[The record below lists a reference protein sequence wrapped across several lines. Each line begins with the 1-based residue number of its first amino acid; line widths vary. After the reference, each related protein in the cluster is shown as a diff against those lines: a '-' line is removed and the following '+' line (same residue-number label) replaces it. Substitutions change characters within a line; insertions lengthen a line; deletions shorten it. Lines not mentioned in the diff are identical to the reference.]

1 MGIDFLFIFKALIIA
16 VVEGLTEFV
25 PVSSTGHMILVGDLI
40 HFNTQAGGFPEMYE
54 VVIQLGAILAVVVL
68 YWRKIS
74 SSVVEFF
81 NYIFAFIL
89 SKTSGDKRQYESM
102 LAKSETG
109 FRFGINVIIGT
120 IPAAILGLLFHD
132 EIKEYLFST
141 KTVAIGF
148 IVGGILLIVIENNFR
163 RRAKRSKI
171 VKDIDKMTYK
181 QSLLVGCFQ
190 CLSLWPGMSRSAST
204 IMGGWIAGLSTTV
217 ATEFTFFL
225 AIPAMVGASGLDLL
239 KFDYSQMNATNWIA
253 LILGF
258 IVAFIVSLVVIDK
271 FINYLKKKPMR
282 IFAIYRVFAGIVLA
296 ILILTNVIS

>member
-1 MGIDFLFIFKALIIA
+1 MGIDFLFILKALIIA
-16 VVEGLTEFV
+16 IVEGLTEFV

-40 HFNTQAGGFPEMYE
+40 QFNTQSGGFPEMYE

-74 SSVVEFF
+74 SSVVEFLS
-81 NYIFAFIL
+81 YIFSFIGL
-89 SKTSGDKRQYESM
+89 KTSGDKRKYEKRLSE
-102 LAKSETG
+102 SETG

-163 RRAKRSKI
+163 KRAKRSKI
-171 VKDIDKMTYK
+171 VKDIDKMTYG

-204 IMGGWIAGLSTTV
+204 IMGGWISGLSTTV

-225 AIPAMVGASGLDLL
+225 AIPAMVGASGLDLF
-239 KFDYSQMNATNWIA
+239 KFDYSQMNATNWIS

-282 IFAIYRVFAGIVLA
+282 VFAIYRVFAGIVLA
-296 ILILTNVIS
+296 ILIFTKVIS

>member
-296 ILILTNVIS
+296 ILIFTNVIS